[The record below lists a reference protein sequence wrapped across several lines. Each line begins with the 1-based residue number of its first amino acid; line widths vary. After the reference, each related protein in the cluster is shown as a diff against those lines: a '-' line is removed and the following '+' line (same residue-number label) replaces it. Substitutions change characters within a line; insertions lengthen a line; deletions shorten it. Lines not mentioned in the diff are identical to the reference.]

1 MVKHIP
7 PGNFNQWA
15 VVSFTFPPLD
25 HPFDREIQKKV
36 MNLKA
41 KQQVGIRKCKTGAF
55 QTSQPL
61 TGGMLHLAQH
71 CFVTGLNLSLPTYS
85 LVTEAQRNGE
95 KSVPESA
102 NFQSYKI
109 QQKGQSVNQIW
120 ESGLS
125 SWLWVTCDQSPE
137 FALLFHT
144 EWECLCYVPH

>member
-15 VVSFTFPPLD
+15 VISFTFPPLD
-25 HPFDREIQKKV
+25 HPFDLEIQKKV
-36 MNLKA
+36 MDLKA
-41 KQQVGIRKCKTGAF
+41 KQQAGIRKCKTGAF

>member
-1 MVKHIP
+1 
-7 PGNFNQWA
+7 
-15 VVSFTFPPLD
+15 
-25 HPFDREIQKKV
+25 

-95 KSVPESA
+95 KDLELSA
-102 NFQSYKI
+102 KQCFLFVELVSADL
-109 QQKGQSVNQIW
+109 GQSLNL
-120 ESGLS
+120 SRSPKGL
-125 SWLWVTCDQSPE
+125 
-137 FALLFHT
+137 A
-144 EWECLCYVPH
+144 